1 MKRMGM
7 VVDTTCTQA
16 NNLLGVVF
24 VSRYF
29 FPFVGGL
36 EKRVHSVARAL
47 TMRGIQVT
55 IITSRLSPDF
65 PPEQTLD
72 GVNIHRLACPPIK
85 ILGAC
90 VFIAQLL
97 RFLFKRRARYQALH
111 AFQVGHSSAAAVV
124 MGRLLRK
131 TVFLHL
137 SGGGS
142 GGDVGRHLK
151 TPWGLVYLALCRFA
165 STIVVLNAQMQRDLK
180 VLLYPCSRTV
190 CIPNGVD
197 TAFYQPHQNRT
208 QLRHS
213 MSIPEKTILLYTGRL
228 SAEKGVASLVHAC
241 ALLRNPTASTLYII
255 GNGPEQQ
262 HLEHLIQELR
272 LSSMITLLPACND
285 IRTYYQ
291 CADIFVM
298 PSFHEGISN
307 SVLEAMACALPVVA
321 TGVCGNTDL
330 VRHRHNGLLVPPD
343 DPPALADA
351 IDELSKNPD
360 TARKMGRYAQNIA
373 QTDYSF
379 NEMIQRYCALYAE
392 QTS

>member
-1 MKRMGM
+1 MGM
-7 VVDTTCTQA
+7 VVDATCTQA
-16 NNLLGVVF
+16 NNPPRVVF

-36 EKRVHSVARAL
+36 EKRVLSVARAL
-47 TMRGIQVT
+47 TARGIQVT

-72 GVNIHRLACPPIK
+72 GVNIHRLASPPIK

-97 RFLFKRRARYQALH
+97 CFLFKRRARYQALH

-180 VLLYPCSRTV
+180 VLMYPCSRTV

-197 TAFYQPHQNRT
+197 TECYQPHQNRT
-208 QLRHS
+208 QLRQS

-228 SAEKGVASLVHAC
+228 SAEKGIASLVQAC
-241 ALLRNPTASTLYII
+241 ALLRNQAASKLYIV

-262 HLEHLIQELR
+262 HLEHLIQELH

-330 VRHRHNGLLVPPD
+330 VHHRQNGLLVPPN
-343 DPPALADA
+343 DPLALADA
-351 IDELSKNPD
+351 IDELSENPD
-360 TARKMGRYAQNIA
+360 TARKMGRCAQNIA
-373 QTDYSF
+373 QTDYSL
-379 NEMIQRYCALYAE
+379 NETIQRYCALYGR